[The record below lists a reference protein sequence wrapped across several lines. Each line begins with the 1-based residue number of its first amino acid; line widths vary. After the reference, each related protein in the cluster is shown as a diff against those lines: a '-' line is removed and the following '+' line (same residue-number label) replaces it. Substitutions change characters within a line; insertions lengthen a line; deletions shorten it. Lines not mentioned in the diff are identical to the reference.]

1 LNLLLAANQ
10 VFMSKSFD
18 KLQRITSIYSDVE
31 DRFRITGEV
40 SAEST
45 RCLWFTQRLLLRLVP
60 HILDWLNEIARAEG
74 KGDLGQAELM
84 QDFAQQ
90 AAKARLEPQA
100 AVPVPAMPSPNAAI
114 ETTPGSVTASQR
126 EDIWLVKEVD
136 ISKSTNGI
144 LTLTFKHESSNG
156 VQLAMAPIELRQWL
170 IILHSQ
176 WLQAGW
182 PAAIWPEWV
191 DTSPKENDQPVKGL
205 H

>member
-1 LNLLLAANQ
+1 MTTT
-10 VFMSKSFD
+10 VD
-18 KLQRITSIYSDVE
+18 KLQRVTSIYSDNE

-40 SAEST
+40 DADST
-45 RCLWFTQRLLLRLVP
+45 RCLWLTQRLLMRLVP
-60 HILDWLNEIARAEG
+60 HMLEWLNEIARAEG

-100 AVPVPAMPSPNAAI
+100 AVRVPSIPDPNAPI
-114 ETTPGSVTASQR
+114 ETTPGASAFAKI
-126 EDIWLVKEVD
+126 DDTWLVQEVD
-136 ISKSTNGI
+136 ISKSTNGV
-144 LTLTFKHESSNG
+144 LTLVFKRERASG
-156 VQLAMAPIELRQWL
+156 AQLAMAPIELRQWL
-170 IILHSQ
+170 IILHTQ

-191 DTSPKENDQPVKGL
+191 DTSPKASEQPVRGL

>member
-1 LNLLLAANQ
+1 
-10 VFMSKSFD
+10 MPTSFD
-18 KLQRITSIYSDVE
+18 KLQRITSIYFDVE

-40 SAEST
+40 SDEST
-45 RCLWFTQRLLLRLVP
+45 RCLWLTQRLLLRLVP
-60 HILDWLNEIARAEG
+60 HILEWLNEIARAEG

-100 AVPVPAMPSPNAAI
+100 AVPVPTMPDPNAAI
-114 ETTPGSVTASQR
+114 ETTPGAATAGQQ
-126 EDIWLVKEVD
+126 EAIWLVKEVD

-144 LTLTFKHESSNG
+144 LTLTFKHESANG

-191 DTSPKENDQPVKGL
+191 DTSPKPSDQPVKEL

>member
-1 LNLLLAANQ
+1 MPTSL
-10 VFMSKSFD
+10 D

-45 RCLWFTQRLLLRLVP
+45 RCLWLTQRLLLRLVP
-60 HILDWLNEIARAEG
+60 HILEWLNEIARAEG

-100 AVPVPAMPSPNAAI
+100 AVPVPTMPDPNAAI
-114 ETTPGSVTASQR
+114 ETTPGAATAGQQ
-126 EDIWLVKEVD
+126 EAIWLVKEVD

-144 LTLTFKHESSNG
+144 LTLTFKHESANG

-191 DTSPKENDQPVKGL
+191 DTSPKVSDQAVKEL